1 MQLQSARQAI
11 SRSTVR
17 EDLAVALTATWMII
31 GLFLDGWAHNNEKPE
46 SFFTPWHGVLYSGFA
61 ACAVAFGLV
70 ARRRIEAGVRTRDTL
85 PVAYELGAV
94 GVIGFGL
101 GGIADL
107 IWHTALGVEVDSIAL
122 ISPPHLLLFST
133 SLLIAS
139 TPFRAGWSDQ
149 ALVRNV
155 GFRALF
161 PALLGFTLAVA
172 TVAFFF
178 MNHTVF
184 RYEMLVT
191 NRVAW
196 SGGSQE
202 SRDFWFN
209 LDYTDFLLQ
218 TVLMSAPVLALMRRW
233 RPPFGTVT
241 MLWTTVAV
249 LTEAI
254 DGFDT
259 AWTIIAALAAGVCVD
274 ALIARL
280 DAGPG
285 NVHSHLII
293 GGAMPLLLWSA
304 WFLVAKVVSDVVW
317 VAGAWSGTIV
327 MCSLIGFGLALV
339 SMPTLSPTATTNGTS
354 SSGSSPP
361 LPVPVMRPDSS
372 T

>member
-1 MQLQSARQAI
+1 
-11 SRSTVR
+11 VR
-17 EDLAVALTATWMII
+17 M
-31 GLFLDGWAHNNEKPE
+31 
-46 SFFTPWHGVLYSGFA
+46 
-61 ACAVAFGLV
+61 
-70 ARRRIEAGVRTRDTL
+70 RDTL

-122 ISPPHLLLFST
+122 ISPPHLLLFAT
-133 SLLIAS
+133 SLLIAT

-196 SGGSQE
+196 SGGSHE

-209 LDYTDFLLQ
+209 LDYSDFMTQTILL
-218 TVLMSAPVLALMRRW
+218 VSPVLALMRRW

-241 MLWTTVAV
+241 MLWTAVAT

-254 DGFDT
+254 NGFET
-259 AWTIIAALAAGVCVD
+259 PWTIVAALAAGLVID

-285 NVHSHLII
+285 NARGHLII

-327 MCSLIGFGLALV
+327 MCSLIGFGLALL
-339 SMPTLSPTATTNGTS
+339 SMPTQTAIAARTLSNE
-354 SSGSSPP
+354 SSPP
-361 LPVPVMRPDSS
+361 SPVPVMRPDSS